1 MIMNK
6 FLNGDESKGKK
17 NENEKNWLSLLE
29 IVVVGRK
36 TKEEKSG
43 REKEEEKKSN
53 GHGL

>member
-1 MIMNK
+1 MEMK
-6 FLNGDESKGKK
+6 KKGKK

-29 IVVVGRK
+29 IVVVGWK